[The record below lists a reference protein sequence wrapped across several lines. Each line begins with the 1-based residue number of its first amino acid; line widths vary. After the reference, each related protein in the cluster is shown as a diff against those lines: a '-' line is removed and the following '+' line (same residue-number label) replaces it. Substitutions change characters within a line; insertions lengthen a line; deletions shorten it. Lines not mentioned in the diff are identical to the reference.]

1 MSKDFPV
8 GLALLVPAVSGLGQK
23 IMARRLF
30 EEQIRELLEDLLEM
44 GQMVADAI
52 GQSIEALIRQNED
65 LAQSVIDF
73 DDEINAT
80 QHDIDEKC
88 LVLIA
93 TQQPM
98 AGDLR
103 TILSVSNI
111 AAELERIGDY
121 AEGIAKLAIKLSGR
135 PFIKPLIDIPRMAEE
150 GRWMLLASLEAF
162 AQQDAEKARQI
173 GQADDTV
180 DALYDQVYRE
190 LLVFMMEDPRTI
202 TQATYLL
209 WVAHN
214 LERIADRTTNIAE
227 RVIFMDSGRIVD
239 LNR

>member
-1 MSKDFPV
+1 MVRQAF
-8 GLALLVPAVSGLGQK
+8 Q
-23 IMARRLF
+23 
-30 EEQIRELLEDLLEM
+30 EQIRELLEDLLEM
-44 GQMVADAI
+44 GQMVAN
-52 GQSIEALIRQNED
+52 SIDSSIQALAKQDEE
-65 LAQSVIDF
+65 LAQQVIDY
-73 DDEINAT
+73 DDEINAL
-80 QHDIDEKC
+80 QYDIDEKC

-103 TILSVSNI
+103 AILSVSNI

-121 AEGIAKLAIKLSGR
+121 AEGIAKLAIKLAGR
-135 PFIKPLIDIPRMAEE
+135 PLLKPLIDIPRMAEE
-150 GRWMLLASLEAF
+150 GRRMLMTSLEAF
-162 AQQDAEKARQI
+162 ARQDVETAAEI
-173 GQADDTV
+173 GDADDVV

-190 LLVFMMEDPRTI
+190 LLVYMMEDPRTI

-227 RVIFMDSGRIVD
+227 RVIFLDSGRIVD

>member
-1 MSKDFPV
+1 MV
-8 GLALLVPAVSGLGQK
+8 
-23 IMARRLF
+23 RRVF
-30 EEQIRELLEDLLEM
+30 QEQIDELVEDLIEM
-44 GQMVADAI
+44 GQMVADSIDRAI
-52 GQSIEALIRQNED
+52 QALARQDED
-65 LAQSVIDF
+65 LAQQVIDF
-73 DDEINAT
+73 DDEINAV

-98 AGDLR
+98 ASDLR
-103 TILSVSNI
+103 AILAVSNI

-121 AEGIAKLAIKLSGR
+121 SEGIARLAIKVAGR
-135 PFIKPLIDIPRMAEE
+135 PLLKPLIDIPRMAQE
-150 GRWMLLASLEAF
+150 GRRMLMSSLEAF
-162 AQQDAEKARQI
+162 ARQDPEAAAQI
-173 GQADDTV
+173 GKADDIV

-190 LLVFMMEDPRTI
+190 LLVFMMDDPRTI

-227 RVIFMDSGRIVD
+227 RVIFMDSGKIVD

>member
-1 MSKDFPV
+1 MVRESFH
-8 GLALLVPAVSGLGQK
+8 
-23 IMARRLF
+23 
-30 EEQIRELLEDLLEM
+30 EQIRELLEDLLAL
-44 GQMVADAI
+44 GQMATDAI
-52 GQSIEALIRQNED
+52 DGSIQALIKQDPD

-73 DDEINAT
+73 DDEINAA
-80 QHDIDEKC
+80 QRDIDEKC

-98 AGDLR
+98 ASDLR
-103 TILSVSNI
+103 TILAISNI
-111 AAELERIGDY
+111 ASELERIGDY
-121 AEGIAKLAIKLSGR
+121 TEGIGKLAIKLADT
-135 PFIKPLIDIPRMAEE
+135 PMLKPLVDIPRMAQE
-150 GRWMLLASLEAF
+150 GRRMLMAGLEAF
-162 AQQDAEKARQI
+162 ARQDLEAARQI
-173 GQADDTV
+173 GIDDDTV

-190 LLVFMMEDPRTI
+190 LLVYMMEDPRTI

-227 RVIFMDSGRIVD
+227 RVIFTTSGEIVD

>member
-1 MSKDFPV
+1 
-8 GLALLVPAVSGLGQK
+8 
-23 IMARRLF
+23 MARQIF
-30 EEQIRELLEDLLEM
+30 QEQISELLEDMMEM
-44 GQMVADAI
+44 GQMVAD
-52 GQSIEALIRQNED
+52 SIDRSIQALAKQDKD
-65 LAQSVIDF
+65 LAQEVIDF
-73 DDEINAT
+73 DDDINAV

-98 AGDLR
+98 ASDLR
-103 TILSVSNI
+103 AILTVSNI

-121 AEGIAKLAIKLSGR
+121 AEGIARLAIKLAGQ
-135 PFIKPLIDIPRMAEE
+135 PLLKPLIDIPRMAEE
-150 GRWMLLASLEAF
+150 GRRMLMSSLEAF
-162 AQQDAEKARQI
+162 AQQDTETAAQI
-173 GQADDTV
+173 GGADDIV
-180 DALYDQVYRE
+180 DGLYDQVFRE
-190 LLVFMMEDPRTI
+190 LLVYMMEDPRTI

-227 RVIFMDSGRIVD
+227 RVIFMDSGKIVD

>member
-1 MSKDFPV
+1 MR
-8 GLALLVPAVSGLGQK
+8 AV
-23 IMARRLF
+23 F
-30 EEQIRELLEDLLEM
+30 DEQIEELLEDLLAM
-44 GQMVADAI
+44 GQMVAD
-52 GQSIEALIRQNED
+52 SIERAIESLVKQDSE
-65 LAQSVIDF
+65 LAQQVIDY
-73 DDEINAT
+73 DDEINET

-93 TQQPM
+93 TQGPM

-103 TILSVSNI
+103 AILSVSNI

-121 AEGIAKLAIKLSGR
+121 TEGIARLAVKLAGKPL
-135 PFIKPLIDIPRMAEE
+135 IKPLIDIPRMAEE
-150 GRWMLLASLEAF
+150 SRRMLLASLAAF
-162 AQQDAEKARQI
+162 AREDAEEAWEI
-173 GQADDTV
+173 GRADDLV

-190 LLVFMMEDPRTI
+190 LLVYMMEDPRTI
-202 TQATYLL
+202 MQATYLL

-227 RVIFMDSGRIVD
+227 RVIFMDSGEIVD

>member
-1 MSKDFPV
+1 MVRQIF
-8 GLALLVPAVSGLGQK
+8 Q
-23 IMARRLF
+23 
-30 EEQIRELLEDLLEM
+30 EQIRELLEDLLEM
-44 GQMVADAI
+44 GQMVAD
-52 GQSIEALIRQNED
+52 SIDRSLQALVEQDEN
-65 LAQSVIDF
+65 LAQQVIDF
-73 DDEINAT
+73 DDEINAL
-80 QHDIDEKC
+80 QHDIDESC

-103 TILSVSNI
+103 AILAVSNI

-121 AEGIAKLAIKLSGR
+121 AEGVARLAVKLAAQ
-135 PFIKPLIDIPRMAEE
+135 PFIKPLIDIPRMATES
-150 GRWMLLASLEAF
+150 RRMLLTSLEAF
-162 AQQDAEKARQI
+162 ARQDVETARQV
-173 GQADDTV
+173 GQADDMV
-180 DALYDQVYRE
+180 DALYDQVFRE
-190 LLVFMMEDPRTI
+190 LLVIMMEDPRTI

-227 RVIFMDSGRIVD
+227 RVIFMDSGKIVD

>member
-1 MSKDFPV
+1 
-8 GLALLVPAVSGLGQK
+8 
-23 IMARRLF
+23 
-30 EEQIRELLEDLLEM
+30 
-44 GQMVADAI
+44 
-52 GQSIEALIRQNED
+52 
-65 LAQSVIDF
+65 
-73 DDEINAT
+73 
-80 QHDIDEKC
+80 
-88 LVLIA
+88 LIA

-103 TILSVSNI
+103 AILSVSNI

-121 AEGIAKLAIKLSGR
+121 SEGIARLALKLAGR
-135 PFIKPLIDIPRMAEE
+135 PLLKPLIDIPRMAEE
-150 GRWMLLASLEAF
+150 GRRMLMTALEAF
-162 AQQDAEKARQI
+162 ARQDVEAARQVGI
-173 GQADDTV
+173 ADDTV

-190 LLVFMMEDPRTI
+190 LLVYMMEDPRTI

-227 RVIFMDSGRIVD
+227 RVIFLDSGRIVD

>member
-1 MSKDFPV
+1 MSMV
-8 GLALLVPAVSGLGQK
+8 RQA
-23 IMARRLF
+23 F
-30 EEQIRELLEDLLEM
+30 EEQIRELLDDLLAM
-44 GQMVADAI
+44 GQMVSD
-52 GQSIEALIRQNED
+52 SIDRSVQALALQDED
-65 LAQSVIDF
+65 LAQQVIAY

-80 QHDIDEKC
+80 QNSIDEKC

-98 AGDLR
+98 ASDLR
-103 TILSVSNI
+103 TILAISNI
-111 AAELERIGDY
+111 ASELERIGDY
-121 AEGIAKLAIKLSGR
+121 TEGIGRLAKKLAAQPLL
-135 PFIKPLIDIPRMAEE
+135 KPLIDIPRMADR
-150 GRWMLLASLEAF
+150 GREMLLSSLEAF
-162 AQQDAEKARQI
+162 AQQDVEAARKL
-173 GQADDTV
+173 GDADDLV

-227 RVIFMDSGRIVD
+227 RVIFTDSGQVVD

>member
-1 MSKDFPV
+1 MV
-8 GLALLVPAVSGLGQK
+8 RQV
-23 IMARRLF
+23 F
-30 EEQIRELLEDLLEM
+30 EEQIRELLDDLLAM
-44 GQMVADAI
+44 GQMVAD
-52 GQSIEALIRQNED
+52 SIDRSVEALSKQDEN
-65 LAQSVIDF
+65 LAQQVIDY

-80 QHDIDEKC
+80 QHSIDEKC

-98 AGDLR
+98 ASDLR
-103 TILSVSNI
+103 TILAISNI
-111 AAELERIGDY
+111 ASELERIGDY
-121 AEGIAKLAIKLSGR
+121 TEGIGKLAVKLAAK
-135 PFIKPLIDIPRMAEE
+135 PFLKPLIDIPRMADR
-150 GRWMLLASLEAF
+150 GRQMLLASLEAF
-162 AQQDAEKARQI
+162 AQQDVETAHQLGE
-173 GQADDTV
+173 ADDLV

-227 RVIFMDSGRIVD
+227 RVIFTDSGRVVD

>member
-1 MSKDFPV
+1 MRQAFH
-8 GLALLVPAVSGLGQK
+8 
-23 IMARRLF
+23 
-30 EEQIRELLEDLLEM
+30 EQIQELLEDLLEM
-44 GQMVADAI
+44 GQMVAD
-52 GQSIEALIRQNED
+52 SIDRSIQALSKQDVD
-65 LAQSVIDF
+65 LAHQVIAF
-73 DDEINAT
+73 DDEINAI

-98 AGDLR
+98 ASDLR
-103 TILSVSNI
+103 VILAVSNI
-111 AAELERIGDY
+111 AAELERMGDY
-121 AEGIAKLAIKLSGR
+121 TEGIARLATKLAGQPLL
-135 PFIKPLIDIPRMAEE
+135 KPLIDIPRMAEE
-150 GRWMLLASLEAF
+150 GRRMLMASLEAF
-162 AQQDAEKARQI
+162 ARQDAEAAAQI
-173 GQADDTV
+173 GDADDIV

-190 LLVFMMEDPRTI
+190 LLVYMMEDPRTI

-227 RVIFMDSGRIVD
+227 RVIFIDSGKIVD

>member
-1 MSKDFPV
+1 MSMVRQAFD
-8 GLALLVPAVSGLGQK
+8 
-23 IMARRLF
+23 
-30 EEQIRELLEDLLEM
+30 EQIRELLDDLLAM
-44 GQMVADAI
+44 GQMVSD
-52 GQSIEALIRQNED
+52 SIDRSVQALALQDED
-65 LAQSVIDF
+65 LAQQVIAY

-80 QHDIDEKC
+80 QNSIDEKC

-98 AGDLR
+98 ASDLR
-103 TILSVSNI
+103 TILAISNI
-111 AAELERIGDY
+111 ASELERIGDY
-121 AEGIAKLAIKLSGR
+121 TEGIGRLAVKLAAQPLL
-135 PFIKPLIDIPRMAEE
+135 KPLIDIPRMAER
-150 GRWMLLASLEAF
+150 GREMLLSSLQAF
-162 AQQDAEKARQI
+162 AQQDVEAAQKL
-173 GQADDTV
+173 GDADDLV

-190 LLVFMMEDPRTI
+190 LLVYMMEDPRTI

-227 RVIFMDSGRIVD
+227 RVIFTDSGQVVD

>member
-1 MSKDFPV
+1 
-8 GLALLVPAVSGLGQK
+8 
-23 IMARRLF
+23 MARQAFR
-30 EEQIRELLEDLLEM
+30 EQIRELLEDLLEM
-44 GQMVADAI
+44 GQMVAD
-52 GQSIEALIRQNED
+52 SIDSSIQALAKQDQE
-65 LAQSVIDF
+65 LAQWVIDY
-73 DDEINAT
+73 DDEINSY
-80 QHDIDEKC
+80 QYDIDEKC

-103 TILSVSNI
+103 AILSVSNI

-121 AEGIAKLAIKLSGR
+121 SEGIARLAIKLSGR
-135 PFIKPLIDIPRMAEE
+135 PLLKPLIDIPRMAEE
-150 GRWMLLASLEAF
+150 GRRMLMGSLEAF
-162 AQQDAEKARQI
+162 ARQDVESARQI
-173 GQADDTV
+173 GEADDVV

-190 LLVFMMEDPRTI
+190 LLVYMMEDPRTI

-227 RVIFMDSGRIVD
+227 RVIFLDSGRIVD

>member
-1 MSKDFPV
+1 MV
-8 GLALLVPAVSGLGQK
+8 
-23 IMARRLF
+23 RRAF
-30 EEQIRELLEDLLEM
+30 QEQIRELLEDLLEM
-44 GQMVADAI
+44 GQMVADSIDRAI
-52 GQSIEALIRQNED
+52 QALAEQDEN
-65 LAQSVIDF
+65 LAERVIAF
-73 DDEINAT
+73 DDEINAV
-80 QHDIDEKC
+80 QHDLDEKC

-98 AGDLR
+98 ASDLR
-103 TILSVSNI
+103 AILAVSNI

-121 AEGIAKLAIKLSGR
+121 AEGIARLAIKLAGQ
-135 PFIKPLIDIPRMAEE
+135 PLLKPLIDIPRMAEE
-150 GRWMLLASLEAF
+150 GKKMLMTSLEAF
-162 AQQDAEKARQI
+162 ARQDVAAAQQVGKQ
-173 GQADDTV
+173 DDTV

-190 LLVFMMEDPRTI
+190 LLVFMMQDPRTI

>member
-1 MSKDFPV
+1 MV
-8 GLALLVPAVSGLGQK
+8 RAVFHK
-23 IMARRLF
+23 
-30 EEQIRELLEDLLEM
+30 QIGELLEDLLSM
-44 GQMVADAI
+44 GQMVADSIDRA
-52 GQSIEALIRQNED
+52 IEALVKQDGD
-65 LAQSVIDF
+65 LALQVIDF
-73 DDEINAT
+73 DDTINEA

-93 TQQPM
+93 TQGPM

-121 AEGIAKLAIKLSGR
+121 TEGIARLTIKLIGQ
-135 PFIKPLIDIPRMAEE
+135 PLIKPLIDIPRMAEE
-150 GRWMLLASLEAF
+150 SHRMLMGSLEAF
-162 AQQDAEKARQI
+162 AREDAEQALEI
-173 GQADDTV
+173 GKADDLV
-180 DALYDQVYRE
+180 DGLYDQVYRE
-190 LLVFMMEDPRTI
+190 LLVHMMEDPRKI
-202 TQATYLL
+202 PQATYLL

-227 RVIFMDSGRIVD
+227 RVIFMDSGEVVD

>member
-1 MSKDFPV
+1 MVRQIF
-8 GLALLVPAVSGLGQK
+8 Q
-23 IMARRLF
+23 
-30 EEQIRELLEDLLEM
+30 EQIRELLEDLLEM
-44 GQMVADAI
+44 GRMVAD
-52 GQSIEALIRQNED
+52 SIDRSIQALARQDEE
-65 LAQSVIDF
+65 LAHQVIEF
-73 DDEINAT
+73 DDEINAL

-103 TILSVSNI
+103 AILTVSNI

-121 AEGIAKLAIKLSGR
+121 TEGVARLAVKLSGE

-150 GRWMLLASLEAF
+150 GRRMLLTSLEAF
-162 AQQDAEKARQI
+162 ARQDVEAARQI
-173 GQADDTV
+173 GQADDLV
-180 DALYDQVYRE
+180 DALYDQVFRE
-190 LLVFMMEDPRTI
+190 LLVIMMEQPRTI

-227 RVIFMDSGRIVD
+227 RVIFMDSGNIVD

>member
-1 MSKDFPV
+1 MV
-8 GLALLVPAVSGLGQK
+8 RQA
-23 IMARRLF
+23 F
-30 EEQIRELLEDLLEM
+30 EEQIRELLEDLLAM
-44 GQMVADAI
+44 GQMVAD
-52 GQSIEALIRQNED
+52 SIDHSIQALVQQDAEMARQI
-65 LAQSVIDF
+65 IDF
-73 DDEINAT
+73 DAEINAM

-103 TILSVSNI
+103 TILAVSNI
-111 AAELERIGDY
+111 ALELERMGDY
-121 AEGIAKLAIKLSGR
+121 TEGIAKLAIKLADQ
-135 PFIKPLIDIPRMAEE
+135 PFIKPLIDIPRMAQE
-150 GRWMLLASLEAF
+150 GRRMLLAALEAF
-162 AQQDAEKARQI
+162 AREDVQAAQQV
-173 GQADDTV
+173 GQADDLV

-190 LLVFMMEDPRTI
+190 LLVYMMQDPRTI

-227 RVIFMDSGRIVD
+227 RVIFVASGKIVE

>member
-1 MSKDFPV
+1 MV
-8 GLALLVPAVSGLGQK
+8 
-23 IMARRLF
+23 RRVF
-30 EEQIRELLEDLLEM
+30 QEQIRELLEDLLEM
-44 GQMVADAI
+44 GQMVAD
-52 GQSIEALIRQNED
+52 SIESSIQALAKQDEE
-65 LAQSVIDF
+65 LAQQVIDY
-73 DDEINAT
+73 DDEINAF
-80 QHDIDEKC
+80 QYDIDEKC

-103 TILSVSNI
+103 AILSVSNI

-121 AEGIAKLAIKLSGR
+121 TEGIARLAIKLAGR
-135 PFIKPLIDIPRMAEE
+135 PLLKPLIDIPRMADE
-150 GRWMLLASLEAF
+150 GRRMLMASLEPF
-162 AQQDAEKARQI
+162 AQQDVEAAAKI
-173 GQADDTV
+173 GDADDIV

-190 LLVFMMEDPRTI
+190 LLVYMMEDPRTI
-202 TQATYLL
+202 TQATYLV

-227 RVIFMDSGRIVD
+227 RVIFLDSGRIVD

>member
-1 MSKDFPV
+1 M
-8 GLALLVPAVSGLGQK
+8 
-23 IMARRLF
+23 IRRVF
-30 EEQIRELLEDLLEM
+30 HEQIDELLEDLLEM
-44 GQMVADAI
+44 GQMVADSIDRAI
-52 GQSIEALIRQNED
+52 QALARQDEN
-65 LAQSVIDF
+65 LAQQVIDF
-73 DDEINAT
+73 DDEINAV

-103 TILSVSNI
+103 AILAVSNI

-121 AEGIAKLAIKLSGR
+121 SEGIARLAIKLAGR
-135 PFIKPLIDIPRMAEE
+135 PLLKPLIDIPRMAEE
-150 GRWMLLASLEAF
+150 GRRMLMTSLQAF
-162 AQQDAEKARQI
+162 ARQDTETAAQI
-173 GQADDTV
+173 GKADDTV

-190 LLVFMMEDPRTI
+190 LLVFMMDDPRTI

-227 RVIFMDSGRIVD
+227 RVIFMDSGKIVD

>member
-1 MSKDFPV
+1 MRTVF
-8 GLALLVPAVSGLGQK
+8 L
-23 IMARRLF
+23 
-30 EEQIRELLEDLLEM
+30 EQIEELLEDLLAM
-44 GQMVADAI
+44 GQMVADSIDRAI
-52 GQSIEALIRQNED
+52 DALAKQDSE
-65 LAQSVIDF
+65 LAQQVIDH
-73 DDEINAT
+73 DDTINET

-93 TQQPM
+93 TQGPM

-103 TILSVSNI
+103 AILSVSNI

-121 AEGIAKLAIKLSGR
+121 TEGIARLAVKLAGQPL
-135 PFIKPLIDIPRMAEE
+135 IKPLIDIPRMAQES
-150 GRWMLLASLEAF
+150 RRMLLASLEAF
-162 AQQDAEKARQI
+162 AREDAEAAWELGK
-173 GQADDTV
+173 ADDVV

-190 LLVFMMEDPRTI
+190 LLVYMMEDPRKI
-202 TQATYLL
+202 MPATYLL

-227 RVIFMDSGRIVD
+227 RVIFMDSGEIVD

>member
-1 MSKDFPV
+1 MLRQVF
-8 GLALLVPAVSGLGQK
+8 Q
-23 IMARRLF
+23 
-30 EEQIRELLEDLLEM
+30 EQISELLEDLLAM
-44 GQMVADAI
+44 GQMAAD
-52 GQSIEALIRQNED
+52 SIDRSIQALVKQDED
-65 LAQSVIDF
+65 LAQLVIDY
-73 DDEINAT
+73 DDEINAA
-80 QHDIDEKC
+80 QRDIDEKC

-103 TILSVSNI
+103 TILSISNI

-121 AEGIAKLAIKLSGR
+121 TEGIGKLAIKLAR
-135 PFIKPLIDIPRMAEE
+135 QPFIKPLIDIPRMAQE
-150 GRWMLLASLEAF
+150 GRRMLLASLEAF
-162 AQQDAEKARQI
+162 ARQDAEMARRI
-173 GQADDTV
+173 GEDDDVV

-190 LLVFMMEDPRTI
+190 LLVYMMEDPRTI

-227 RVIFMDSGRIVD
+227 RVVFMDSGKIVD

>member
-1 MSKDFPV
+1 MV
-8 GLALLVPAVSGLGQK
+8 
-23 IMARRLF
+23 RRVF
-30 EEQIRELLEDLLEM
+30 EEQIRELTEDLLEM
-44 GQMVADAI
+44 GEMVSN
-52 GQSIEALIRQNED
+52 SIDRSIQALAQQDEAL
-65 LAQSVIDF
+65 AQQVVDF
-73 DDEINAT
+73 DDEINAA

-98 AGDLR
+98 ASDLR
-103 TILSVSNI
+103 TILAVSNI
-111 AAELERIGDY
+111 ASELERIGDY
-121 AEGIAKLAIKLSGR
+121 TEGIAKLARKLAGK
-135 PFIKPLIDIPRMAEE
+135 PLLKPLIDIPRMANE
-150 GRWMLLASLEAF
+150 GRRMMMTALEAF
-162 AQQDAEKARQI
+162 VREDVAAAREV
-173 GQADDTV
+173 GRADDTV

-190 LLVFMMEDPRTI
+190 LLVYMMEDPRTI

-227 RVIFMDSGRIVD
+227 RVVFIDSGQIVD

>member
-1 MSKDFPV
+1 MV
-8 GLALLVPAVSGLGQK
+8 RQ
-23 IMARRLF
+23 IF

-44 GQMVADAI
+44 GDMVTGAIQRSVDALA
-52 GQSIEALIRQNED
+52 QQNEALARQ
-65 LAQSVIDF
+65 VIEF
-73 DDEINAT
+73 DDEINAI
-80 QHDIDEKC
+80 QQEIDEKC

-103 TILSVSNI
+103 IILAVSVI
-111 AAELERIGDY
+111 AGELERIGDY
-121 AEGIAKLAIKLSGR
+121 AEGIARLAVKLSDR
-135 PFIKPLIDIPRMAEE
+135 PLLKPLIDIPRMAEE
-150 GRWMLLASLEAF
+150 SRRMLSVALEAF
-162 AQQDAEKARQI
+162 ARQDVDVARTV
-173 GQADDTV
+173 GKADDTV
-180 DALYDQVYRE
+180 DALYDQIYRE

-227 RVIFMDSGRIVD
+227 RVVFIDSGEIVD

>member
-1 MSKDFPV
+1 MVRKAF
-8 GLALLVPAVSGLGQK
+8 Q
-23 IMARRLF
+23 
-30 EEQIRELLEDLLEM
+30 EQIRELLEDLLEM
-44 GQMVADAI
+44 GQMVAD
-52 GQSIEALIRQNED
+52 SIDRSVQALAEQDED
-65 LAQSVIDF
+65 LAQNVIAF
-73 DDEINAT
+73 DDEINAV

-98 AGDLR
+98 ASDLR
-103 TILSVSNI
+103 AILAISNI

-121 AEGIAKLAIKLSGR
+121 TEGIGRLALKLAGQPLL
-135 PFIKPLIDIPRMAEE
+135 KPLIDIPRMAEE
-150 GRWMLLASLEAF
+150 GRNMLMSSLEAF
-162 AQQDAEKARQI
+162 ARQDVAVAQQI
-173 GQADDTV
+173 GKQDDTV

-190 LLVFMMEDPRTI
+190 LLVFMMQDPRTI

>member
-1 MSKDFPV
+1 MVRQVFH
-8 GLALLVPAVSGLGQK
+8 
-23 IMARRLF
+23 
-30 EEQIRELLEDLLEM
+30 EQINELLEDLLEM
-44 GQMVADAI
+44 GQMVADSIDRAI
-52 GQSIEALIRQNED
+52 QALARQDED
-65 LAQSVIDF
+65 LAQQVIDF
-73 DDEINAT
+73 DDEINAV

-98 AGDLR
+98 AGDLLA
-103 TILSVSNI
+103 ILAVSNI

-121 AEGIAKLAIKLSGR
+121 SEGIGRLAIKLAGR
-135 PFIKPLIDIPRMAEE
+135 PLLKPLIDIPRMAEE
-150 GRWMLLASLEAF
+150 GRRMLMSSLEAF
-162 AQQDAEKARQI
+162 ARQDTETAAQI
-173 GQADDTV
+173 GKADDIV

-190 LLVFMMEDPRTI
+190 LLVFMMDDPRTI

-227 RVIFMDSGRIVD
+227 RVIFMDSGKIVD